1 LRCQWLRCACTHA
14 LSLVAQL
21 SFILLCPAIKH
32 YPSQPIRVTRY
43 YLYLEDPFIPFCLMQ
58 ARRPCLGI
66 ATLSQMESSLLPV
79 IDNVRGVKLLFR
91 LDCSLND
98 GSLLLFSGWP
108 HSWRLPGRS
117 LPCAS
122 PWAVKAV
129 LNTHRRRRSADP
141 TCYAV
146 HTLCRIDVL
155 RASWDFHEFLWLF
168 VLSLKSWPSCKYLL
182 QELHLCSSVS
192 PVGNHFHSRSL
203 YV

>member
-1 LRCQWLRCACTHA
+1 
-14 LSLVAQL
+14 
-21 SFILLCPAIKH
+21 
-32 YPSQPIRVTRY
+32 
-43 YLYLEDPFIPFCLMQ
+43 MQ

-66 ATLSQMESSLLPV
+66 ATISQMESSLLPV
-79 IDNVRGVKLLFR
+79 IDNVRGVRLLFR
-91 LDCSLND
+91 LDYSLND
-98 GSLLLFSGWP
+98 GSLLFSGWP

-155 RASWDFHEFLWLF
+155 RASWDFYELLWLF
-168 VLSLKSWPSCKYLL
+168 RSQLEILVICKYHL
-182 QELHLCSSVS
+182 QELHLWSSVS
-192 PVGNHFHSRSL
+192 PVGDHFHSRSS